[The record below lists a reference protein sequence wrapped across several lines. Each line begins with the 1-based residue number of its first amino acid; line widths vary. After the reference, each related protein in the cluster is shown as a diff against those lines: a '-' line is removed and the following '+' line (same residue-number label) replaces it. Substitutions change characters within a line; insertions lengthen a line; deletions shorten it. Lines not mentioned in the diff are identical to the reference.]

1 MQTIIRDNRKI
12 IYHQYTQKF
21 KDELISVGPDEF
33 DDVSFIVIPG
43 MADTEFEWNFITR
56 ELRIIYSNYNNFYEL
71 VTPENFRQPEIIN
84 VGDYIIK
91 EEDIYHI
98 ETEKNFKMK
107 NNNMTEREMFEMS
120 FQRPSNFFELTANRQ
135 WEIDAELGILDWE
148 GGNLSKE
155 DLERFHKH
163 YKENK

>member
-1 MQTIIRDNRKI
+1 MQTIIRDNKKI
-12 IYHQYTQKF
+12 TYHQYTQKF
-21 KDELISVGPDEF
+21 KDELISFVSDEF

-43 MADTEFEWNFITR
+43 MTDTKFEWNFITR

-71 VTPENFRQPEIIN
+71 VTPENFRQPDIIN

-107 NNNMTEREMFEMS
+107 NNNMT
-120 FQRPSNFFELTANRQ
+120 
-135 WEIDAELGILDWE
+135 
-148 GGNLSKE
+148 
-155 DLERFHKH
+155 
-163 YKENK
+163 Y